1 MKKSINAFQVE
12 KLEDRKEFI
21 FYCLLHLFCHHNGGG
36 TTTPPDPG
44 NPGGGQG

>member
-21 FYCLLHLFCHHNGGG
+21 FYCLLHLLCTPHKCTIDNDGG
-36 TTTPPDPG
+36 TGTPG
-44 NPGGGQG
+44 R

>member
-21 FYCLLHLFCHHNGGG
+21 FYCLLHMFCKGHHGGG
-36 TTTPPDPG
+36 TNPDVE
-44 NPGGGQG
+44 NPGGGNN

>member
-21 FYCLLHLFCHHNGGG
+21 FYCLLHMFCSGHGGN
-36 TTTPPDPG
+36 TTPP
-44 NPGGGQG
+44 GGGN